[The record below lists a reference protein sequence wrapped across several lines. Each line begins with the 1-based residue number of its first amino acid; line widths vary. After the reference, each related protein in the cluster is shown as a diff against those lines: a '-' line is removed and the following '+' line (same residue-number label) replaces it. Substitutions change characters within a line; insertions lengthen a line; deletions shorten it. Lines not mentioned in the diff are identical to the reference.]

1 MPSGSWNDRSLDLTK
16 LEYSE
21 ESYPGL
27 PSRDLPLGTSD
38 DGKFLV
44 GLWEAAKGTTDYTQ
58 DGEEFGSVVA
68 GAATIE
74 VEGEKPLEI
83 GPGDT
88 FLLTSGQKVHWEVP
102 QGIRKFYAVRLNG

>member
-1 MPSGSWNDRSLDLTK
+1 MTSGPWNDRNLDLSH
-16 LEYSE
+16 LPYSE
-21 ESYPGL
+21 ETYPGL

-68 GAATIE
+68 GAAIIE
-74 VEGEKPLEI
+74 VEGEKPLDI

-88 FLLTSGQKVHWEVP
+88 FFLVSGRKVHWDVP
-102 QGIRKFYAVRLNG
+102 QGLRKFYAVRLSD